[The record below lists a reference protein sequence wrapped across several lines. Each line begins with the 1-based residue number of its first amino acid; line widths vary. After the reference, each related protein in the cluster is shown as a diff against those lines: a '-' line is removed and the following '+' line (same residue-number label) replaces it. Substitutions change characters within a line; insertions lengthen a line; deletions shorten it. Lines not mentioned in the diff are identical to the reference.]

1 MSTRL
6 DPSRVAGD
14 GWVPLAEESAIA
26 EPGSFL
32 VADIDGES
40 IVIVRGRDRVVRGFY
55 NVCQHRGT
63 AVTEQ
68 ACGTAVRF
76 QCPYHAWIYDL
87 DGRLIR
93 AKHTED
99 LDDFSFERYS
109 LREVEVQIRDG
120 SVLACIAPPA
130 AQSTA
135 TEPPFLTPDEIDAV
149 RRPYRGAF
157 LPPGRVYH
165 DAAIYDFER
174 HDWWRRD
181 WICVGREEEAPEPGS
196 SFRVP
201 FDDDELVVSRWDD
214 GVLRAMTAR
223 RPESPRVDTWQGFV
237 FVSFDA
243 SRPPLVEWLGDLAE
257 HLGRFDFSALR
268 AAHRIEYDVAANWKL
283 IAENYSECYHCPG
296 VHPQLNRLTPYDLGG
311 DFDTTGPWQGG
322 WMELAGDAETMALH
336 GGQRAGRPAIA
347 GMTQQDERRI
357 VYYLVWP
364 LTFLS
369 LHPDYVLVHR
379 LVPSGPGRTR
389 IVCEWLFEP
398 ATIAR
403 DDFDPTDAIEF
414 WDLTNRQDWH
424 VCELQQAGTASRSWH
439 AGRYSNQE
447 PSVHAFDLMVADRYA
462 ADGIVSHRTVRERYD
477 LPPPKDGDYGSPE
490 LTEAAARRRR

>member
-1 MSTRL
+1 MS
-6 DPSRVAGD
+6 SRTDSTQLGDAWHTVA
-14 GWVPLAEESAIA
+14 PAASLAEVGA
-26 EPGSFL
+26 FV

-40 IVIVRGRDRVVRGFY
+40 IVVIRGRDDVIRGFY

-63 AVTEQ
+63 VVTEQ
-68 ACGTAVRF
+68 RCGQAVRF

-99 LDDFSFERYS
+99 LDDFTFEERS
-109 LREVEVQIRDG
+109 LREVSVRADDG
-120 SVLACIAPPA
+120 SIFVCLGLPERP
-130 AQSTA
+130 QSTVA
-135 TEPPFLTPDEIDAV
+135 EPPFLSLEEIDAI
-149 RRPYRGAF
+149 RRPYRSAS
-157 LPPGRVYH
+157 LPPGRAYH
-165 DAAIYDFER
+165 DRAIYEFER
-174 HDWWRRD
+174 RDWWRRD
-181 WICVGREEEAPEPGS
+181 WVCVGRDEEAAEPGS

-201 FDDDELVVSRWDD
+201 FDDDELIVSRWDD
-214 GVLRAMTAR
+214 GVLRAMTVHD
-223 RPESPRVDTWQGFV
+223 PESPRVETWQGFV

-243 SRPPLVEWLGDLAE
+243 SRPPLIEWLDDLAE
-257 HLGRFDFSALR
+257 HLARFDFSTLR
-268 AAHRIEYDVAANWKL
+268 TAHRIEYDVAANWKL

-311 DFDTTGPWQGG
+311 DFDTRGPWQGG

-336 GGQRAGRPAIA
+336 GGQRDGRPALA
-347 GMTQQDERRI
+347 GMNEQDERRI

-379 LVPSGPGRTR
+379 LQPAGPGRTR
-389 IVCEWLFEP
+389 IVCDWLFEP
-398 ATIAR
+398 STIAR

-462 ADGIVSHRTVRERYD
+462 ADGVVSHRTVRERYD
-477 LPPPKDGDYGSPE
+477 LPPPKDGEYGTPASTTSDP
-490 LTEAAARRRR
+490 RRRR

>member
-1 MSTRL
+1 VSTRL
-6 DPSRVAGD
+6 DHHALTAD
-14 GWVPLAEESAIA
+14 GWVAAAEESAVA
-26 EPGSFL
+26 DPGSFVL
-32 VADIDGES
+32 ADVDDES
-40 IVIVRGRDRVVRGFY
+40 IVIVRGRDGVLRGFY

-63 AVTEQ
+63 AVTEER
-68 ACGTAVRF
+68 CGKAVRF

-99 LDDFSFERYS
+99 LDEFSFERYS
-109 LREVEVQIRDG
+109 LRQVSVQVLDG
-120 SVLACIAPPA
+120 SVLVCLGPPA
-130 AQSTA
+130 QPPDA
-135 TEPPFLTPDEIDAV
+135 TEPPLLTQDEVNAI
-149 RRPYRGAF
+149 RRPYRAAF
-157 LPPGRVYH
+157 LPPGRAYH
-165 DAAIYDFER
+165 DRAIYEFEQQ
-174 HDWWRRD
+174 DWWRRD
-181 WICVGREEEAPEPGS
+181 WVCVGREEEAPEPGTT
-196 SFRVP
+196 FRVP

-223 RPESPRVDTWQGFV
+223 EPESPRVETWQGFV
-237 FVSFDA
+237 FVSFDP
-243 SRPPLVEWLGDLAE
+243 SKPPLVEWLDDLAG
-257 HLGRFDFSALR
+257 HLARFDFSALR
-268 AAHRIEYDVAANWKL
+268 AAHRIEYDVDANWKL

-311 DFDTTGPWQGG
+311 DFDTNGPWQGG

-336 GGQRAGRPAIA
+336 GGQRAGRPALP
-347 GMTQQDERRI
+347 GMTEQDERRI

-379 LVPSGPGRTR
+379 LQPAGPGRTR

-398 ATIAR
+398 STIAR

-414 WDLTNRQDWH
+414 WDMTNRQDWH

-447 PSVHAFDLMVADRYA
+447 PSVHAFDLMVADRYV

-477 LPPPKDGDYGSPE
+477 VAPPQDGDYGAPVAG
-490 LTEAAARRRR
+490 EAATRRRR